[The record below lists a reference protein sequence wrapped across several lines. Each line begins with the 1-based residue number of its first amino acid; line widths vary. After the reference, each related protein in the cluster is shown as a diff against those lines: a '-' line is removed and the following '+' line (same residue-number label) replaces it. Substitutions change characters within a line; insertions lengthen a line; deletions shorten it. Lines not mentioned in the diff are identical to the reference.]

1 MEPLQILRTFF
12 PLKYPCPH
20 CKELSWRKSG
30 HNNGG
35 GVQYRLCL
43 TCAREYKVLWSA
55 REVFFGNRSYIVSR
69 QEAPPLLRSA
79 IGD

>member
-1 MEPLQILRTFF
+1 MEILRTLF
-12 PLKYPCPH
+12 PLKYPCPR
-20 CKELSWRKSG
+20 CKDLKWRKRG

-35 GVQYRLCL
+35 GIQYRQCL
-43 TCAREYKVLWSA
+43 ACAVEFRVLWSA
-55 REVFFGNRSYIVSR
+55 REVFFGDRSYIVSR